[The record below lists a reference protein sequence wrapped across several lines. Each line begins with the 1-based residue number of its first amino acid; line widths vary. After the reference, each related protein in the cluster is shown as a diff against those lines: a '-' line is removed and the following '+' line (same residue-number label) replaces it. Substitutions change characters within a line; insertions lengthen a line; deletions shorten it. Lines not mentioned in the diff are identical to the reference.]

1 MTRIIVKE
9 LVWDEWNK
17 SHISKHN
24 VTEGEAAEAGKNLI
38 YHRRSYDQRYL
49 AIGRS
54 DKRLITLIISRKG
67 KGRYYLVTARDS
79 DKNERRKVYEK
90 EKQNS

>member
-1 MTRIIVKE
+1 MTRIVVKE
-9 LVWDEWNK
+9 LIWDEWNK
-17 SHISKHN
+17 PHISKHN
-24 VTEGEAAEAGKNLI
+24 VTESEATEAGRNMI
-38 YHRRSYDQRYL
+38 YHRQGYGRRYL

-54 DKRLITLIISRKG
+54 GERLITLVISRKG
-67 KGRYYLVTARDS
+67 QGKYYPVTARDS